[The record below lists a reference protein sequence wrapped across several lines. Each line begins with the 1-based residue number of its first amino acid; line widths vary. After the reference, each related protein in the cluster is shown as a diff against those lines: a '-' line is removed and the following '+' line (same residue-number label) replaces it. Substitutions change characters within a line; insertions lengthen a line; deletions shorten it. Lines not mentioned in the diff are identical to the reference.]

1 MMSQIVKRIF
11 GIFYAAVILTSC
23 TETIDIELDETY
35 TRLVIDGQIT
45 TDTMAHAIRLS
56 KSASYFSNAEPPAV
70 SGAELLLDDGL
81 QQFILTE
88 IPIGSGRYFTP
99 ENYFGQPGNTYT
111 LNINL
116 PEEIGESTNYQAQN
130 TLATTD
136 FRLDSIM
143 LEYRNP
149 FGFWLVM
156 LYAYDPPTTDFYRFD
171 AFRNGEILTD
181 TANRTFIL
189 DDRLFNGNNTNGSTV
204 MFLYEDEVQLGDTIL
219 LRMSAISKDYY
230 EFLFELRN
238 ESGSGNPL
246 FGGPPAN
253 ITSNLQENGLGFFG
267 TMKTARTD
275 LIITPALLE
284 ILRE

>member
-11 GIFYAAVILTSC
+11 SIVYAVVILTSC

-56 KSASYFSNAEPPAV
+56 QSASYFSNAEPPAV

-81 QQFILTE
+81 QQLVLTE
-88 IPIGSGRYFTP
+88 IPIGSGRYYTP

-111 LNINL
+111 LNISL

-130 TLATTD
+130 TLATTE

-143 LEYRNP
+143 LEYREP
-149 FGFWLVM
+149 FGFWMVM
-156 LYAYDPPTTDFYRFD
+156 LYAYDPPTTDFYRLD

-181 TANRTFIL
+181 TAYRTSIS

-204 MFLYEDEVQLGDTIL
+204 MFLYEDEVKLGDTIS
-219 LRMSAISKDYY
+219 LRMAAISKAYY

-238 ESGSGNPL
+238 ESGFSNPL

-253 ITSNLQENGLGFFG
+253 ITSNLQEDGLGFFG

-275 LIITPALLE
+275 LIITQELLE
-284 ILRE
+284 RLRE